1 MESNEMPEP
10 FENMTDI
17 AERMEYLLR
26 WGGTMT
32 GSDLA
37 MEIRNGL
44 FENSSFLLLLLLLSL
59 DDRAVVRV
67 RNRLFLQLLQ
77 KACEQESEEEVVTQI
92 GRMLEEEAAVIEG
105 KRQKC
110 R

>member
-1 MESNEMPEP
+1 METNDMPEL

-17 AERMEYLLR
+17 AERIEYLLR

-37 MEIRNGL
+37 MEIRSGL
-44 FENSSFLLLLLLLSL
+44 FENNSFLLLLLLLSL
-59 DDRAVVRV
+59 DDRVVMRV
-67 RNRLFLQLLQ
+67 RDRLFLQLLQ
-77 KACEQESEEEVVTQI
+77 KACEQESEEEVVMRI

-105 KRQKC
+105 KRQK
-110 R
+110 RR

>member
-26 WGGTMT
+26 WGGSMT
-32 GSDLA
+32 GRDLA

-44 FENSSFLLLLLLLSL
+44 FENSSFLLLLLLSL

-110 R
+110 